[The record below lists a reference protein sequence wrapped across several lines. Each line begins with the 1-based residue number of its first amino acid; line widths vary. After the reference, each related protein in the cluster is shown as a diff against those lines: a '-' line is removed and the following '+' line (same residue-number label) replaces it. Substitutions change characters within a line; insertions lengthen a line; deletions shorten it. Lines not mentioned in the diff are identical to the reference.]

1 MHTARTFDVRITS
14 SGQCRLF
21 SSKRTRDFDALHRAT
36 SFTLQVKICSAGRN
50 LRSVDDDTGES
61 DEGGECVGGQVAE
74 LEEVHPTPQGDL
86 HRGNGGAR
94 LSIRC
99 AGIQQRTGK
108 PGQRAFE
115 LSISNRNNETKSVI
129 QQLTNGTIS
138 PGCSCTFCPSSSFHT
153 PKSRRSTSRL

>member
-1 MHTARTFDVRITS
+1 M
-14 SGQCRLF
+14 
-21 SSKRTRDFDALHRAT
+21 
-36 SFTLQVKICSAGRN
+36 QVKVCSAGRN

-99 AGIQQRTGK
+99 AGIQPSTLRRFRPALQ
-108 PGQRAFE
+108 
-115 LSISNRNNETKSVI
+115 
-129 QQLTNGTIS
+129 
-138 PGCSCTFCPSSSFHT
+138 TFTCNV
-153 PKSRRSTSRL
+153 KDVAR